1 MPNPKDLQDLQIRQ
15 TLTPQRQLLFYSRD
29 KSFMC
34 TIRQGSWV
42 LSIRVVKR
50 ALPINKVID
59 AEPAVIQLDCA
70 NEQEGRTTTFFLPAV
85 EYVPAI
91 VR

>member
-1 MPNPKDLQDLQIRQ
+1 
-15 TLTPQRQLLFYSRD
+15 
-29 KSFMC
+29 MC

-42 LSIRVVKR
+42 LSIRVVKG
-50 ALPINKVID
+50 ALPATKVID
-59 AEPAVIQLDCA
+59 AKPSVLQVECA
-70 NEQEGRTTTFFLPAV
+70 NEQEGRITQFYLPAV

>member
-1 MPNPKDLQDLQIRQ
+1 
-15 TLTPQRQLLFYSRD
+15 
-29 KSFMC
+29 MC

-42 LSIRVVKR
+42 LSVRVVKG
-50 ALPINKVID
+50 ALPATKVID
-59 AEPAVIQLDCA
+59 AQPAILKLDCA
-70 NEQEGRTTTFFLPAV
+70 NEQEARTTTFFLPAV